1 MLWCRLAL
9 SGSLL
14 PSARLAGAHRSYSV
28 IHRANKRIVFINGPI
43 SDDTSS
49 DVIDRLHFLDSEDPS
64 KPIHLYIHS
73 DGGSVNAGLAI
84 YDAMQDIRSRIS
96 TLCIGQ
102 ACSIGS
108 LLLAAG
114 APGERR
120 AFPHSEIMIHQPSCE
135 ISGQVGV
142 VAIRVK
148 EILKVYDRLIMIY
161 SRHTGQPIQRIEQC
175 MERDMDMSPDEA
187 KELGLVD
194 EVIVLPLALRC

>member
-1 MLWCRLAL
+1 MD
-9 SGSLL
+9 
-14 PSARLAGAHRSYSV
+14 
-28 IHRANKRIVFINGPI
+28 NDQERIVFINDPI

-49 DVIDRLHFLDSEDPS
+49 VVIDRLHFLDSKDPF
-64 KPIHLYIHS
+64 KPIHLYINS

-96 TLCIGQ
+96 TLCMGQ

-120 AFPHSEIMIHQPSCE
+120 ALPYSEIMIHQPYCE

-142 VAIRVK
+142 MTICVK
-148 EILKVYDRLIMIY
+148 EILKVYDRLNKIY

-175 MERDMDMSPDEA
+175 MECNMDMSPVEA
-187 KELGLVD
+187 KEFGLVD
-194 EVIVLPLALRC
+194 EVIVLP